1 MGGVIRRVRKVF
13 RKVTKPV
20 RRVVRE
26 AARETLKATGALP
39 SNKEIAGEQMKA
51 DAAAKAAQEK
61 AAAEAKAAREKAA
74 AEAEAK
80 RKQDAAF
87 KAQQGV
93 DVVDANNPDDAE
105 YSEGKTKKKRKKTKT
120 ILTGTK
126 GVIGDAPTESKTLLG
141 G

>member
-1 MGGVIRRVRKVF
+1 MGGIIRRASRFIRRVPKRIIG
-13 RKVTKPV
+13 
-20 RRVVRE
+20 
-26 AARETLKATGALP
+26 ETAKAVGLVPT
-39 SNKEIAGEQMKA
+39 NKSIAGEQMKA
-51 DAAAKAAQEK
+51 DAAAAK
-61 AAAEAKAAREKAA
+61 AAAEAKAAQEKAA

-93 DVVDANNPDDAE
+93 DVVDANNPADAE
-105 YSEGKTKKKRKKTKT
+105 YSEGKTKKKRKKSKT

>member
-1 MGGVIRRVRKVF
+1 MGGIVRKIRRFIK
-13 RKVTKPV
+13 KAPKKIIG
-20 RRVVRE
+20 
-26 AARETLKATGALP
+26 ETAKAVGLVPT
-39 SNKEIAGEQMKA
+39 NKSIASEQAKA
-51 DAAAKAAQEK
+51 DAAAKAAQER
-61 AAAEAKAAREKAA
+61 AAAQAKAAQEKAA

-105 YSEGKTKKKRKKTKT
+105 YSEGKTKKKRKKSKT
-120 ILTGTK
+120 ILTGSK

>member
-1 MGGVIRRVRKVF
+1 MGGIVRKIRRFIK
-13 RKVTKPV
+13 KAPKKIIG
-20 RRVVRE
+20 
-26 AARETLKATGALP
+26 ETAKAVGLVPT
-39 SNKEIAGEQMKA
+39 NKQIASEQMKA
-51 DAAAKAAQEK
+51 DAAAAK
-61 AAAEAKAAREKAA
+61 AAAEAKAAQERAA

-93 DVVDANNPDDAE
+93 HVVDANNPDDAE
-105 YSEGKTKKKRKKTKT
+105 YSEGKTKKKRKKSKT

>member
-1 MGGVIRRVRKVF
+1 MGGVIRRASRF
-13 RKVTKPV
+13 I
-20 RRVVRE
+20 RRVPKRIIG
-26 AARETLKATGALP
+26 ETAKAVGLVPT
-39 SNKEIAGEQMKA
+39 NKSIAGEQAKA
-51 DAAAKAAQEK
+51 DAAAAK
-61 AAAEAKAAREKAA
+61 AAAEAKAAQEKAA

-80 RKQDAAF
+80 RKQDAAL

-93 DVVDANNPDDAE
+93 DVVDANNPADAE
-105 YSEGKTKKKRKKTKT
+105 YSEGKTKKKRKKSKT

>member
-1 MGGVIRRVRKVF
+1 MGGIIRRASRFIRRVPKRIIG
-13 RKVTKPV
+13 
-20 RRVVRE
+20 
-26 AARETLKATGALP
+26 ETAKAVGLVPT
-39 SNKEIAGEQMKA
+39 NKSIAGEQMKA
-51 DAAAKAAQEK
+51 DAAAKAAQER
-61 AAAEAKAAREKAA
+61 AAAQAKAAQERAA

-93 DVVDANNPDDAE
+93 DVVDANNPADAE
-105 YSEGKTKKKRKKTKT
+105 YSEGKTKKKRKKSKT

>member
-1 MGGVIRRVRKVF
+1 MGGVIRRASRF
-13 RKVTKPV
+13 I
-20 RRVVRE
+20 RRVPKRIIG
-26 AARETLKATGALP
+26 ETAKAVGLVPT
-39 SNKEIAGEQMKA
+39 NKSIAGEQAKA
-51 DAAAKAAQEK
+51 DAAAAK
-61 AAAEAKAAREKAA
+61 AAAEAKAAQEKAA

-93 DVVDANNPDDAE
+93 DVVDANNPADAE
-105 YSEGKTKKKRKKTKT
+105 YSEGKTKKKRKKSKT

>member
-1 MGGVIRRVRKVF
+1 MGGVIRRASRF
-13 RKVTKPV
+13 I
-20 RRVVRE
+20 RRLPKKIIGE
-26 AARETLKATGALP
+26 TAKAAGLVPT
-39 SNKEIAGEQMKA
+39 NKQIAGEQMKA
-51 DAAAKAAQEK
+51 DAAAAK
-61 AAAEAKAAREKAA
+61 AAAEAKAAQERAA